1 MNLPKLLFM
10 AVMLFGIA
18 GVGWVTAAKP
28 FDGWTIDAAQ
38 EKQAHRSDIAH
49 GKKVYDGR
57 CEICHYRNSTQKKVG
72 PGLKGLMARGKYVNG
87 KKLDDESL
95 RAWIENGGKDMPGF
109 KGALKEDEIRD
120 LVAYLKT
127 L

>member
-1 MNLPKLLFM
+1 
-10 AVMLFGIA
+10 
-18 GVGWVTAAKP
+18 
-28 FDGWTIDAAQ
+28 
-38 EKQAHRSDIAH
+38 
-49 GKKVYDGR
+49 
-57 CEICHYRNSTQKKVG
+57 VG